1 MQRSKSE
8 KLVDVV
14 LGDAVIAMLDSGD
27 DIGAVRLIGVLK
39 SMTKTEQNT
48 ERLEAIMMAIHEVEA
63 TLPQVSSSRDAA
75 ILAFN
80 AEPAP
85 DNGRKH

>member
-8 KLVDVV
+8 RLVDIV

-39 SMTKTEQNT
+39 SMTKIEQNA

>member
-8 KLVDVV
+8 RLVDIV

-39 SMTKTEQNT
+39 SMTKIEQNA

-80 AEPAP
+80 AESAP